1 MIPLPTTP
9 DPWLLY
15 EKESERFYKA
25 LSAELRSQLMP
36 DLSISKYGL
45 EYNDPIGI
53 SEWLKE
59 TVRSL
64 PINVIIAD
72 AHVGAP

>member
-1 MIPLPTTP
+1 MIPIPP
-9 DPWLLY
+9 IQDPWLLY
-15 EKESERFYKA
+15 EKESESFYKA

-45 EYNDPIGI
+45 EYKDPIGI

-64 PINVIIAD
+64 PINVILAD
-72 AHVGAP
+72 AHVWAP